1 MITKI
6 EIQNLIK
13 EFLIKNEDLKDLN
26 SSLEIKQLS
35 RNYFVCRKDTKVFEI
50 ILDKD
55 NQNNILLY
63 YRGQIFVIKT
73 STILFEN
80 NSKLEKETV
89 KNIFVKSP
97 MPGLISKILVN
108 AGDRV
113 SKGMGLLKIEA
124 MKMENE
130 IKSPVDGIVEHIKVN
145 TGVVV
150 EKNAVLVILKV

>member
-1 MITKI
+1 VITKI

-13 EFLIKNEDLKDLN
+13 VFLIKNEDLKDLN
-26 SSLEIKQLS
+26 SSLGIKQLS
-35 RNYFVCRKDTKVFEI
+35 RNYFICRKDTKVFEI

-63 YRGQIFVIKT
+63 YKGQIFVIKT

-97 MPGLISKILVN
+97 MPELISKILVN